1 MEPEQHKRKLAAVLS
16 ASAEEY
22 GRLMGEDEA
31 GTIQTLKVHRQ
42 VICSLIEKHQGRVVD
57 SPGGSLL
64 AMFDSAAD
72 AVQCAIDIQEQ
83 LRSRN
88 EALPSGGGIPFRIGV
103 HLGEVT
109 EEEGKVLGDGV
120 QAAAR
125 LEGLAGAGGICIS
138 GSAYLQVKGR
148 VKAEYESL
156 GEHRVQDIA
165 EPVRAY
171 RVLKKPEKSIH
182 AFGKTWLMSHLE
194 TRLDIIKL
202 IVLAMSVLVGIAGLW
217 NTYFRSSSPPAGVAS
232 VKKVAL
238 SLPDKPSIAVLP
250 FENMTGDPKQEYFT
264 DGFTEQ
270 IITSLSK
277 IPSLFVISRN
287 STFSYK
293 GKPVKVQ
300 QVSEELGVRYVLE
313 GSIQKSGD
321 RIRINV
327 QFIDAISGR
336 HVWAESYDRDLKD
349 IFGLQDEVILKI
361 TSAMSVNLT
370 AGEQARA
377 WAEGTKSLEAY
388 LKFMQGREYLRGN
401 RESNALARR
410 LAEETIAL
418 DPKYAN
424 AYALLGATHWKDVYL
439 GTSRP
444 KESIAKAI
452 ELTQKA
458 LAMNGSLADAR
469 SRLGVLYSWS
479 GRYDEGIAEAERG
492 VELDPSSAMANIE
505 LAVVLRYAGKSKEA
519 IPVIR
524 KALRLEPMAPDN
536 YLQQLALAY
545 FQTGDC
551 KEAIAEGEKGL
562 KRQPD
567 HLVNHVIMAAVYG
580 SCGREKEARKE
591 ATETLRINP
600 KFTVESF
607 TRNLP
612 YKNPSDRDR
621 TAQGLRKAGLP

>member
-250 FENMTGDPKQEYFT
+250 FENMTGDPKQEYFA

-277 IPSLFVISRN
+277 ISSLFVISRN
-287 STFSYK
+287 STFTYK

-313 GSIQKSGD
+313 GSVQKSSD

-327 QFIDAISGR
+327 QLIDAISDQ
-336 HVWAESYDRDLKD
+336 HLWAEHYDRD
-349 IFGLQDEVILKI
+349 
-361 TSAMSVNLT
+361 M
-370 AGEQARA
+370 
-377 WAEGTKSLEAY
+377 
-388 LKFMQGREYLRGN
+388 
-401 RESNALARR
+401 
-410 LAEETIAL
+410 
-418 DPKYAN
+418 
-424 AYALLGATHWKDVYL
+424 
-439 GTSRP
+439 
-444 KESIAKAI
+444 
-452 ELTQKA
+452 
-458 LAMNGSLADAR
+458 
-469 SRLGVLYSWS
+469 
-479 GRYDEGIAEAERG
+479 
-492 VELDPSSAMANIE
+492 
-505 LAVVLRYAGKSKEA
+505 
-519 IPVIR
+519 
-524 KALRLEPMAPDN
+524 
-536 YLQQLALAY
+536 
-545 FQTGDC
+545 
-551 KEAIAEGEKGL
+551 
-562 KRQPD
+562 
-567 HLVNHVIMAAVYG
+567 
-580 SCGREKEARKE
+580 
-591 ATETLRINP
+591 
-600 KFTVESF
+600 
-607 TRNLP
+607 
-612 YKNPSDRDR
+612 
-621 TAQGLRKAGLP
+621 